1 MSDVILARAFGEG
14 LRILRARHRMSQA
27 DLATS
32 LGVARQN
39 VCVMESPTTRRS
51 VTVNDLVTACRIF
64 NVGVPELLFSGRLS
78 PAEVNHLRGICQT
91 LGVYGEKPSWLA

>member
-14 LRILRARHRMSQA
+14 LRIMRARHRMSQA
-27 DLATS
+27 DLALA
-32 LGVARQN
+32 LGIARQN
-39 VCVMESPTTRRS
+39 VCVMESPTSRRN
-51 VTVNDLVTACRIF
+51 VTVTDLVTACRVF

-78 PAEVNHLRGICQT
+78 RSQVNHLRGICQT